1 MSRSGTTSCVTH
13 GATAN
18 ARHLWLCGLSGPRL
32 RARDRGVSLAFPPL
46 SLGSHLANG
55 SRTNLNS
62 ANRLS
67 ATQVR
72 TNLKRHISPP
82 PAEIT
87 PCGMRLSP
95 PSLCP
100 IASATPSALINSP
113 TII

>member
-62 ANRLS
+62 ANRNPRLKSGQTSNGTLS
-67 ATQVR
+67 A
-72 TNLKRHISPP
+72 
-82 PAEIT
+82 
-87 PCGMRLSP
+87 PC
-95 PSLCP
+95 
-100 IASATPSALINSP
+100 
-113 TII
+113 